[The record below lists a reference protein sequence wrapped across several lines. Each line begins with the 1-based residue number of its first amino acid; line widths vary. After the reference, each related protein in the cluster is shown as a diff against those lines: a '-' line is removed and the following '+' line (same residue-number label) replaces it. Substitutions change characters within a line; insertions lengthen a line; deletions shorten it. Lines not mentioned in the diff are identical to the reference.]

1 MELISQSMRNHGS
14 EVSSPGT
21 LSSPLISRRDLIR
34 AALLAGTS
42 VALGPAFSFAQTA
55 ASELTPAQRGEDD
68 SKLLADPNW
77 KPAFLNEAQNET
89 LIALS
94 AAIIPATETP
104 GAKEAL
110 VNRYLDL
117 VLAGEPAESQQ
128 TFLASLTYIDS
139 ESQRLFEKNF
149 RSLTLEEQDD
159 LLRPLAYPQR
169 PSFWGNKDLPDPGV
183 EHFGRLK
190 SMIAMAYYTSEIG
203 ERELG
208 WDGSFTHGPYL
219 GCEHPTTTHK

>member
-1 MELISQSMRNHGS
+1 MRIQGS
-14 EVSSPGT
+14 ERRPETPGT
-21 LSSPLISRRDLIR
+21 QFTAPLISRRDLIR
-34 AALLAGTS
+34 AALLAGAS
-42 VALGPAFSFAQTA
+42 AALEPALSLAQTA
-55 ASELTPAQRGEDD
+55 VPETTPAQRGEDE

-77 KPAFLNEAQNET
+77 KPAFLNQGQNET

-94 AAIIPATETP
+94 DVIIPATETP

-128 TFLASLTYIDS
+128 KFLDSLNYIDS
-139 ESQRLFEKNF
+139 ESQRLFGKEF
-149 RSLTLEEQDD
+149 RSLTQEDQND
-159 LLRPLAYPQR
+159 LLQPLAYPLR
-169 PSFWGNKDLPDPGV
+169 PSFWLNKDHPDPGV

-190 SMIAMAYYTSEIG
+190 SMIAVAYYTSEIG

-208 WDGSFTHGPYL
+208 WDGTFTHGPFQ
-219 GCEHPTTTHK
+219 GCDHPTTTHK

>member
-1 MELISQSMRNHGS
+1 MRNHGS
-14 EVSSPGT
+14 EVS
-21 LSSPLISRRDLIR
+21 LSAQATQSSAVISRRDLIR

-42 VALGPAFSFAQTA
+42 AALGPAFSLAQTA
-55 ASELTPAQRGEDD
+55 AFELTPAQRGEDD
-68 SKLLADPNW
+68 SKQLADPNW
-77 KPAFLNEAQNET
+77 KPAFLSEDQNET

-94 AAIIPATETP
+94 DMIIPATDTP

-117 VLAGEPAESQQ
+117 VLTGESAESQQ
-128 TFLASLTYIDS
+128 NFLASLNYIDS
-139 ESQRLFEKNF
+139 ESQRLFGKEF
-149 RSLTLEEQDD
+149 RSLTAEDQDD

-169 PSFWGNKDLPDPGV
+169 PSFWLNKDLPDPGV

-190 SMIAMAYYTSEIG
+190 SMIAVAYYTSEIG

-208 WDGSFTHGPYL
+208 WDGSFTHGPFQ